1 MMHAPGG
8 VGGSGAS
15 TVVRENEALGEDEED
30 EIPQGKGRRRTSAK
44 RGRADGGVPS
54 SKRRVSSRNDDHDGA
69 GCVGG
74 AGGGG
79 SGQVASGR
87 YLASDGRRL
96 SSRIRGREGEASEGG
111 TAQRSRKTGASE
123 EAKETLTVA
132 LGKMDD
138 ENLVC
143 KFDTSPELAHE
154 GEIYTALAGSDL
166 APTFRG
172 LYRSS
177 HRGELGLLTALGG
190 TAPRFFSD
198 LTFEQRLQLFDKLTR
213 LHTEFRNVHD
223 DFAPRNTVVDEAGEL
238 PFSLS
243 SSPSA
248 PTSALA
254 SHAPDLATRL
264 ESLPVEHRTQLDAHL
279 ADLPQRRTVC
289 TAADEC
295 FDISEGEKALLSLV
309 GKRFVDVTDHAPGI
323 LSSAV
328 GKDDYPSTIR
338 YNATSLEPLFKH
350 ISIPFMTEFLGNL
363 SNFFNRYY
371 RSEYGVQSQQFLLSH
386 LKELHDAIN
395 PSANV
400 SFHEFKHSTWD
411 QRTIILR
418 WSPSS
423 RSAAAAGPVLMTA
436 HQDSTNSLPFLRA
449 PGADDDGSGTTAL
462 VALFR
467 ALLLARWAPLERPL
481 ELMWFSAE
489 EGGLLG
495 SGEVARKYR
504 EEGREIKGM
513 YHMDVVGY
521 VKPSTTPSIGLI
533 TDGVS
538 PSLTAYLARLIP
550 HFSRLPVAQTQC
562 GYGCSD
568 HASWDKNGFRAAC
581 LSEGKFADSSPYMHS
596 TRDVMTDPAFSF
608 EHIAEFVKVG
618 LGFALELAGWDEPS
632 KE

>member
-30 EIPQGKGRRRTSAK
+30 ELPDGKGHRRTSAK
-44 RGRADGGVPS
+44 RGRADGDVPS
-54 SKRRVSSRNDDHDGA
+54 SKRRMSSRNDDHDGA
-69 GCVGG
+69 GGVGG
-74 AGGGG
+74 GGGGG
-79 SGQVASGR
+79 SGQAASGR

-96 SSRIRGREGEASEGG
+96 SSRIGGREGEASEGG
-111 TAQRSRKTGASE
+111 TVQRSRKTGAPE
-123 EAKETLTVA
+123 EPVSLVA
-132 LGKMDD
+132 
-138 ENLVC
+138 
-143 KFDTSPELAHE
+143 S
-154 GEIYTALAGSDL
+154 
-166 APTFRG
+166 
-172 LYRSS
+172 
-177 HRGELGLLTALGG
+177 
-190 TAPRFFSD
+190 
-198 LTFEQRLQLFDKLTR
+198 LQLFDKLTR
-213 LHTEFRNVHD
+213 LHTGFHIVHN

-238 PFSLS
+238 HFSLS

-254 SHAPDLATRL
+254 SHAPDLGTRL
-264 ESLPVEHRTQLDAHL
+264 ASLPIEHRTQLDAHL
-279 ADLPQRRTVC
+279 AAFPERRTVC
-289 TAADEC
+289 LAADEC
-295 FDISEGEKALLSLV
+295 VDISEGEKALLSLV
-309 GKRFVDVTDHAPGI
+309 GKRFVDVTDHAPAT

-338 YNATSLEPLFKH
+338 YNATILEPLFKR
-350 ISIPFMTEFLGNL
+350 ISIPFMTDFLGNF

-371 RSEYGVQSQQFLLSH
+371 RSEYGVQSQKFLLSH
-386 LKELHDAIN
+386 LKELHDTIN

-400 SFHEFKHSTWD
+400 TFHEFKHSTWD

-504 EEGREIKGM
+504 EEGRKIKGM

-550 HFSRLPVAQTQC
+550 HFSRLPVAETQC